1 MTYNE
6 LKNEVIKIHNVI
18 KEITEE
24 NNELKSNF
32 CGTDIMYSPLKS
44 KKTPKILLLGFNTG
58 CGFFNENGKI
68 IEDFDES
75 KEFEYIKGE
84 YILAEEFKKLLKLCN
99 KEHLL
104 EHLVKSNIYYFG
116 TKNIKDFNTF
126 MKILNNNDKFKKIAQ
141 EILGNESGNYLN
153 NLAKRWTK
161 SLIEDIIKPD
171 FIICEGK
178 ATFEN
183 QLKQFIISDAYG
195 FKIDFP
201 LNKIIYFDRIYSNIN
216 NKEEFCNK
224 LNSLLKT

>member
-6 LKNEVIKIHNVI
+6 LKNEVIKVHNII

-24 NNELKSNF
+24 NEKLKEIF
-32 CGTDIMYSPLKS
+32 CGTDIIYSPLKS
-44 KKTPKILLLGFNTG
+44 KKTPKILLVGFNTG

-84 YILAEEFKKLLKLCN
+84 YILAKEFKKLLKWCN
-99 KEHLL
+99 KENLL
-104 EHLVKSNIYYFG
+104 EHIVKSNIYYFG
-116 TKNIKDFNTF
+116 TKNIKDFNAF
-126 MKILNNNDKFKKIAQ
+126 MKILNTNDKFKKIAK
-141 EILGNESGNYLN
+141 EILGKESGNYLN

-161 SLIEDIIKPD
+161 ILIEDIIKPD

-178 ATFEN
+178 TTFEN

-201 LNKIIYFDRIYSNIN
+201 LNKIIYFNRTYSNIN

-224 LNSLLKT
+224 LNLLEI